1 MLEFQK
7 SRTYANLM
15 AAFAG
20 ESQARNKYTFYAAE
34 AKNQGFE
41 QIGRLFQETADNE
54 KEHAEIW
61 FKQLHDNSMPTTAD
75 ALKDAAD
82 GEWYEFSDMYKQF
95 AKEAE
100 EEGYLEIAALF
111 KMVGNI
117 EKEHHERFKKLM
129 KNIEEGIVFK
139 RDGVRIWKCLNCG
152 HIHVGESAP
161 KACPVCKKPQ
171 AWFEIKAENY

>member
-1 MLEFQK
+1 MDFK
-7 SRTYANLM
+7 NSKTFANLM

-41 QIGRLFQETADNE
+41 QIGRIFEETANNE

-61 FKQLHDNSMPTTAD
+61 FKQLHGNSMPSTDD
-75 ALKDAAD
+75 ALKDAAE
-82 GEWYEFSDMYKQF
+82 GEWFEFSDMYKRF
-95 AKEAE
+95 AEEAE
-100 EEGYLEIAALF
+100 AEGYTEIAALF

-117 EKEHHERFKKLM
+117 EKEHHERFKKLRQ
-129 KNIEEGIVFK
+129 NIEQGIVFK
-139 RDGVRIWKCLNCG
+139 RDGVKIWKCLNCG

-161 KACPVCKKPQ
+161 KACPVCSKPQ
-171 AWFEIKAENY
+171 SWFEIKSENY

>member
-61 FKQLHDNSMPTTAD
+61 FKQLHDNSMPATVD
-75 ALKDAAD
+75 ALKDAAE

-111 KMVGNI
+111 KMVGSI

-129 KNIEEGIVFK
+129 KNVEDGIVFK